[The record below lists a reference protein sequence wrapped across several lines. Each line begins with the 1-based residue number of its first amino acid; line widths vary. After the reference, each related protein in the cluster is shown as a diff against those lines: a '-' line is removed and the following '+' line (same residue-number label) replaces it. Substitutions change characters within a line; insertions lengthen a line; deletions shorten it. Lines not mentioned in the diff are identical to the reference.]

1 MVPRQPMLKQRII
14 TAVLLLAVLIPA
26 VWADDPGAFVLLTAL
41 MMGAA
46 GWEWARLC
54 AWSSWPAR
62 ASGVACAL
70 LCLLFWREGGT
81 AQAWPWLWWA
91 VGSAWVLLAAGLL
104 RGGVDAWLRVPATLR
119 WGAGMVALFAAWVAL
134 VQARAVGVNF
144 LFSVFVLVWGAD
156 VAAYFCGRLWGG
168 RLIARKLAAAISP
181 GKTWE
186 GALGGLVLVMVLAFA
201 WRQWEAAS
209 QWGALSLYGRLGEGG
224 PVFMVVSVAFLTTM
238 SVAGDLLES
247 LFKRAAGVKDS
258 SQLLPGHG
266 GVLDRIDALLPV
278 LPLAMWLCV
287 R

>member
-1 MVPRQPMLKQRII
+1 MLKQRII

-26 VWADDPGAFVLLTAL
+26 VWADDPLAFVLLTAL
-41 MMGAA
+41 MIGAA

-54 AWSSWPAR
+54 AWSHWPAR

-70 LCLLFWREGGT
+70 LCLFFWREGGT

-91 VGSAWVLLAAGLL
+91 VGSAWILMAANLL
-104 RGGVDAWLRVPATLR
+104 RGGVQAWLRVPAAIR
-119 WGAGMVALFAAWVAL
+119 WLAGMVALLAAWVAL
-134 VQARAVGVNF
+134 VQARAMGINF

-168 RLIARKLAAAISP
+168 RFITRKLAAAISP

-186 GALGGLVLVMVLAFA
+186 GALGGLVVVMALAFA
-201 WRQWEAAS
+201 WREWEPLRP
-209 QWGALSLYGRLGEGG
+209 WGAISLYGRLGEQG

-258 SQLLPGHG
+258 SQLLPGHV

-278 LPLAMWLCV
+278 LPLVMFLCV

>member
-1 MVPRQPMLKQRII
+1 MLKQRII

-26 VWADDPGAFVLLTAL
+26 VWADDPLAFVLLTAL

-54 AWSSWPAR
+54 AWSSGPAR
-62 ASGVACAL
+62 ASGLGFAL
-70 LCLLFWREGGT
+70 LCFIFWREGAA

-104 RGGVDAWLRVPATLR
+104 HGGVDAWLRVPARLR

-134 VQARAVGVNF
+134 VQARAMGVNF

-168 RLIARKLAAAISP
+168 RWITRKLAVAISP

-186 GALGGLVLVMVLAFA
+186 GALGGLVLVMLVAFA
-201 WRQWEAAS
+201 WRQGEAAS
-209 QWGALSLYGRLGEGG
+209 QWGALSLYGRLSEGG

-258 SQLLPGHG
+258 SGLLPGHG

-278 LPLAMWLCV
+278 LPLAMLLCV

>member
-1 MVPRQPMLKQRII
+1 MLKQRII
-14 TAVLLLAVLIPA
+14 TALLLLAVLIPA
-26 VWADDPGAFVLLTAL
+26 VWADDPLAFVLLTAL

-46 GWEWARLC
+46 AWEWARLC
-54 AWSSWPAR
+54 GWSHWPAR

-70 LCLLFWREGGT
+70 LCLFFWRGGGT
-81 AQAWPWLWWA
+81 TQAWPWLWWA
-91 VGSAWVLLAAGLL
+91 VGAAWVLMAASLL
-104 RGGVDAWLRVPATLR
+104 RGGVDTWLRVPAAIR
-119 WGAGMVALFAAWVAL
+119 WLAGMVALLAAWVAL
-134 VQARAVGVNF
+134 VQARAIGINF

-168 RLIARKLAAAISP
+168 RWITRKLAVAISP

-186 GALGGLVLVMVLAFA
+186 GALGGLVVVMLVAFA
-201 WRQWEAAS
+201 WREWEPLS
-209 QWGALSLYGRLGEGG
+209 TWGVTSLYGRLGEQG
-224 PVFMVVSVAFLTTM
+224 PVFLLVSVAFLTTM

-278 LPLAMWLCV
+278 LPLAMLLCV

>member
-1 MVPRQPMLKQRII
+1 MLKQRII
-14 TAVLLLAVLIPA
+14 TALLLLAVLIPA
-26 VWADDPGAFVLLTAL
+26 VWADDPLAFVLLTAL
-41 MMGAA
+41 MIGAA
-46 GWEWARLC
+46 CWEWARLC
-54 AWSSWPAR
+54 GWSHWPAR

-70 LCLLFWREGGT
+70 LCLFFWREGGT

-91 VGSAWVLLAAGLL
+91 VGAAWVLMAASLL
-104 RGGVDAWLRVPATLR
+104 RGGVEAWVRVPAAIR
-119 WGAGMVALFAAWVAL
+119 WLAGMVALLAAWVAL
-134 VQARAVGVNF
+134 VQARAIGVNF

-156 VAAYFCGRLWGG
+156 VAAYFCGRLLGG
-168 RLIARKLAAAISP
+168 RWIKRKLAVAISP

-186 GALGGLVLVMVLAFA
+186 GALGGLVVVILVSLA
-201 WRQWEAAS
+201 WREWEPLS
-209 QWGALSLYGRLGEGG
+209 PWGATSLYGRLGEQG
-224 PVFMVVSVAFLTTM
+224 PVFLMVSVVFLTTM

-278 LPLAMWLCV
+278 LPLAMLLCV